1 MKTISNYKR
10 SVLKTGSIS
19 LGIAVLAGLG
29 GCGGDTS
36 TESNFDSVDPQQPV
50 QDWVMVWNDE
60 FDGASI
66 DLTKWTHEV
75 DCSGGGNQELQCYT
89 DSAENS
95 FVADG
100 MLNIVAKTAPEGSQ
114 KPYTSARLNTKDH
127 MDWKYGRFEM
137 RAKLPSGQGSWP
149 AFWMLPTD
157 EVYGGW
163 PRSGEIDIIESVNLK
178 AGTAEGGSEAHVYG
192 TLHYGKVWPNNSSSG
207 QAYLLPDAVNPA
219 DDFHTYTIEWQE
231 GEIRWYVDNY
241 LYATQRSSE
250 LRYNAKDEAIG
261 LTHRGWFSENFNIV
275 TGELETQW
283 SSAPYDQQF
292 HLLLNYAVGGSWPS
306 AVNETGVDAAVFAD
320 GQTFAIDYVRVYEC
334 ASNPNTGKGCET
346 VRSGYD
352 SLDDAM
358 VEGKAPNPPLP
369 IPIVTED
376 LIVFADAENPSWP
389 MWDCCG
395 GSTPT
400 VETDDVDHGASAE
413 FTIGTEPTVMGFITR
428 KSAGGDNSPYN
439 ASGIKDN
446 GFVRFDMKV
455 ISAPTDGSAAWNF
468 KVESSD
474 GEENGGTAATLAIT
488 ESNEGVAPVTGQWQ
502 TYTFPLQALFDAG
515 LDLSDIDV
523 LMVFPDWGKGDG
535 AVYRV
540 DNVMIGSPDDG
551 SASPELT
558 IFEDSYNQDWPMFDC
573 CAGSTPT
580 EESDDA
586 EHGITAEFNIGNN
599 AKPTVLGFSTRD
611 GYLGSG
617 MPFNGTAIL
626 NKGVISFDFKIV
638 TAPSDTSGVWKFKVE
653 ASGGTSDGNSGSAV
667 ELDLATGSGGSI
679 PTVGEWI
686 SYSFTLQSLFDV
698 GLDISDIDT
707 LMIFPEWGKGNGAV
721 YRVDNVK
728 IHDPNETS
736 NPAPSSDLKLY
747 QDTTATDWVLWDC
760 CAGSTPTEEV
770 DDADHGSTAQFSIG
784 SEPTVMGFNTRS
796 GIGGGFPF
804 DASALLATGVIKFD
818 MKIVSAPSDSSAEWN
833 FKIEAAGGVEQ
844 GATGSAVTLG
854 LATSNEGVSPVAG
867 VWQTYTFSLQSL
879 FDAGLDVSAIDV
891 VMIFPDWGKGNG
903 AVYRVD
909 NAMISAP

>member
-178 AGTAEGGSEAHVYG
+178 AGTSEGGSEAHVYG

-219 DDFHTYTIEWQE
+219 DDFHTYAIEWQE

-346 VRSGYD
+346 VRPGYD

-369 IPIVTED
+369 PTGEPAAN
-376 LIVFADAENPSWP
+376 LIVFADAENTSWP

-400 VETDDVDHGASAE
+400 VETDDADHGETAE
-413 FTIGTEPTVMGFITR
+413 FTIGSQPTVMGFNTR
-428 KSAGGDNSPYN
+428 SSSGGDDSTYN
-439 ASGIKDN
+439 ASTLKDD
-446 GFVRFDMKV
+446 GVIRFDMKV
-455 ISAPTDGSAAWNF
+455 TSAPNDSSATWRF
-468 KVESSD
+468 KVEAAGGQD
-474 GEENGGTAATLAIT
+474 AGGTAVELALT
-488 ESNEGVAPVTGQWQ
+488 ASTEGVAPVTGQWQ

-515 LDLSDIDV
+515 LDLSAIDV
-523 LMVFPDWGKGDG
+523 LMIFPDWGKGEG

-540 DNVMIGSPDDG
+540 DNAMIGSPDG
-551 SASPELT
+551 GAASPELT
-558 IFEDSYNQDWPMFDC
+558 IFENNYNPDWPMWDC
-573 CAGSTPT
+573 CGGSTPT

-586 EHGITAEFNIGNN
+586 DHGITAEFTIGE
-599 AKPTVLGFSTRD
+599 APTVMGFITRSSS
-611 GYLGSG
+611 GGSDK
-617 MPFNGTAIL
+617 PFNGSSIVAD
-626 NKGVISFDFKIV
+626 GVISFDVKLMS
-638 TAPSDTSGVWKFKVE
+638 APSDSSATWRFKVE
-653 ASGGTSDGNSGSAV
+653 SAGGPDNGGTAV
-667 ELDLATGSGGSI
+667 EVDLATGNAGSA
-679 PTVGEWI
+679 PTVGEWKT
-686 SYSFTLQSLFDV
+686 YSFSLKSLFDA
-698 GLDISDIDT
+698 GLDVSAIDV
-707 LMIFPEWGKGNGAV
+707 LMIFPDWGKGNGAV

-728 IHDPNETS
+728 IHNPNATTNPTPTS
-736 NPAPSSDLKLY
+736 GITFY
-747 QDTTATDWVLWDC
+747 QDTTATDWALWDC
-760 CAGSTPTEEV
+760 CGGSTPTEET

-784 SEPTVMGFNTRS
+784 EAPTVMGIITRS
-796 GIGGGFPF
+796 ANGGGDAPF
-804 DASALLATGVIKFD
+804 DATAMLATGVIKFD
-818 MKIVSAPSDSSAEWN
+818 MKLVTAPSDATATWR
-833 FKIEAAGGVEQ
+833 FKLESAGGPDNGGTAVE
-844 GATGSAVTLG
+844 VG

>member
-29 GCGGDTS
+29 GCGGDVN

-66 DLTKWTHEV
+66 DLTKWTHEI

-178 AGTAEGGSEAHVYG
+178 AGTSEGGSEAHVYG

-219 DDFHTYTIEWQE
+219 DDFHTYAIEWQE
-231 GEIRWYVDNY
+231 GEIRWYVDDY
-241 LYATQRSSE
+241 LYATQMASE
-250 LRYNAKDEAIG
+250 LRYQADGQAIG
-261 LTHRGWFSENFNIV
+261 LKHKGWFSENFNIV

-334 ASNPNTGKGCET
+334 SLNPNTGKGCET
-346 VRSGYD
+346 VRAGYK
-352 SLDDAM
+352 DAPTL

-369 IPIVTED
+369 STGKPAVN
-376 LIVFADAENPSWP
+376 LIVFADAENTSWP

-400 VETDDVDHGASAE
+400 VETDDADHGATAE
-413 FTIGTEPTVMGFITR
+413 FTIGSQPTVMGFITR
-428 KSAGGDNSPYN
+428 SSGGGDDSAYN
-439 ASGIKDN
+439 ASTLKADGVI
-446 GFVRFDMKV
+446 RFDMKV
-455 ISAPTDGSAAWNF
+455 ASAPTDGSATWRF
-468 KVESSD
+468 KAEAAGGQD
-474 GEENGGTAATLAIT
+474 AGGTAVELALT
-488 ESNEGVAPVTGQWQ
+488 DSTEGVAPVAGQWQ

-515 LDLSDIDV
+515 LDLSAIDV
-523 LMVFPDWGKGDG
+523 LMIFPDWGKGEG

-540 DNVMIGSPDDG
+540 DNAMIGSPDG
-551 SASPELT
+551 GAASPELT
-558 IFEDSYNQDWPMFDC
+558 IFENNYNPDWPMWDC
-573 CAGSTPT
+573 CGGSTPT

-586 EHGITAEFNIGNN
+586 DHGITAEFTIGET
-599 AKPTVLGFSTRD
+599 PTVMGFITRSAS
-611 GYLGSG
+611 GGSDT
-617 MPFNGTAIL
+617 PFNGSSIVAD
-626 NKGVISFDFKIV
+626 GVIAFDVKLMS
-638 TAPSDTSGVWKFKVE
+638 APTDGSATWRFKVE
-653 ASGGTSDGNSGSAV
+653 STGGPDNGGTAV
-667 ELDLATGSGGSI
+667 EVDLATGNGGMAPS
-679 PTVGEWI
+679 VDEWK
-686 SYSFTLQSLFDV
+686 SYSFSLQSLFDA
-698 GLDISDIDT
+698 GLDVSAIDV
-707 LMIFPEWGKGNGAV
+707 LMIFPDWGKGNGAV

-728 IHDPNETS
+728 IHNPNATT
-736 NPAPSSDLKLY
+736 NPTPAAGIKFY
-747 QDTTATDWVLWDC
+747 QDTTATDWALWDC
-760 CAGSTPTEEV
+760 CGGSTPTEET

-784 SEPTVMGFNTRS
+784 DTPTVMGIITRS
-796 GIGGGFPF
+796 ANGGGDAPF
-804 DASALLATGVIKFD
+804 NATSLLATGVIKFD
-818 MKIVSAPSDSSAEWN
+818 MNIVSAPADGSATWR
-833 FKIEAAGGVEQ
+833 FKLESAGGPDNGGTAVEMD
-844 GATGSAVTLG
+844 
-854 LATSNEGVSPVAG
+854 LATSNEGASPVAG
-867 VWQTYTFSLQSL
+867 TWQTYTFSLQSL

-909 NAMISAP
+909 NFVIKTP